1 MSEQAQRVE
10 FAKASRVQLALDF
23 LAEHHVPEELQ
34 HQIVEWTRFSVHQ
47 EMITDDR
54 NTVLT
59 SLPEPLQR
67 KLTKFLLSPMLCRV
81 SILGLIDSID
91 DWFMVEVC
99 KRLYYETII
108 VGDVVISMYEPADRL
123 ILVTEGSCEVEIEDS
138 DENIQLYAGQ
148 WIGDYALLGE
158 LDWGG
163 SALIGMPERAVEMTA
178 KEHLVC
184 VSLPVT
190 SFAEI
195 ITASSFRAKRQ
206 FRVFGARRAE
216 ALQTEAQTL
225 FDPDGWQ
232 HVPFRSEMTEVQ
244 FMRFSRK
251 LLRKEEERR
260 DGFGR
265 AMLLQI
271 SQAQIRSHRLKEAA
285 VSDSMS
291 AIHCPCPAASKE
303 VETGHASADT
313 QEQVLRE
320 ETRHDYAEKSY
331 MHTLQLTQLSVQ
343 MSQMSVSLSA
353 AMTADNNAI
362 RQELGML
369 RKEIGQLATRLCDFD
384 PSTGMNAVMGFNLV
398 HFAFLSSRMFVYA

>member
-1 MSEQAQRVE
+1 
-10 FAKASRVQLALDF
+10 
-23 LAEHHVPEELQ
+23 
-34 HQIVEWTRFSVHQ
+34 
-47 EMITDDR
+47 
-54 NTVLT
+54 
-59 SLPEPLQR
+59 
-67 KLTKFLLSPMLCRV
+67 
-81 SILGLIDSID
+81 
-91 DWFMVEVC
+91 
-99 KRLYYETII
+99 
-108 VGDVVISMYEPADRL
+108 
-123 ILVTEGSCEVEIEDS
+123 
-138 DENIQLYAGQ
+138 
-148 WIGDYALLGE
+148 
-158 LDWGG
+158 
-163 SALIGMPERAVEMTA
+163 MT
-178 KEHLVC
+178 
-184 VSLPVT
+184 
-190 SFAEI
+190 
-195 ITASSFRAKRQ
+195 Q
-206 FRVFGARRAE
+206 
-216 ALQTEAQTL
+216 
-225 FDPDGWQ
+225 
-232 HVPFRSEMTEVQ
+232 VQ

-320 ETRHDYAEKSY
+320 ETRHYYAEKSY

-398 HFAFLSSRMFVYA
+398 HFALLSSCRFVYA